1 MADIIIS
8 EFMDDAA
15 VTKLSRKFDVV
26 YDPKLIDRPQ
36 DLLEMVVEARG
47 LIVRNRTQVRG
58 ALLENCRALRV
69 VGRLGIGL
77 DNIDLEGCRQRN
89 IQVFPASGANTTAVK
104 EYVIG
109 ALLTLFRHCFDVT
122 DEVLAGSWPRER
134 LLHKEISGHQLG
146 LIGFGNIARE
156 VAFAARALGMTVA
169 ACDPYIGSSEPVW
182 SQTAV
187 TCMTF
192 EELLSTSDA
201 VSLHVPMTAQTRN
214 IIDAQA
220 ISLMRP
226 ASYLINSSR
235 GGIVDETAL
244 ADALRRGALA
254 GAVLDVFEEEPL
266 PPDSVLAGVPNIVL
280 TPHVAGVT
288 EESNRRVS
296 ALTAENVRRVLQ
308 GNT

>member
-58 ALLENCRALRV
+58 ALLENCRALLV

-77 DNIDLEGCRQRN
+77 DNIDLEGCRQRG

-109 ALLTLFRHCFDVT
+109 ALLTLFRRCFHVT

-156 VAFAARALGMTVA
+156 VAFAAIYLATCTRDDPPSINDMAQSVGISGGA
-169 ACDPYIGSSEPVW
+169 AERTYNILRERKEDLVP
-182 SQTAV
+182 QF
-187 TCMTF
+187 MKN
-192 EELLSTSDA
+192 LLDLS
-201 VSLHVPMTAQTRN
+201 
-214 IIDAQA
+214 
-220 ISLMRP
+220 
-226 ASYLINSSR
+226 
-235 GGIVDETAL
+235 GG
-244 ADALRRGALA
+244 
-254 GAVLDVFEEEPL
+254 
-266 PPDSVLAGVPNIVL
+266 
-280 TPHVAGVT
+280 
-288 EESNRRVS
+288 
-296 ALTAENVRRVLQ
+296 LQ
-308 GNT
+308 GLPVF